1 VEWDLG
7 RVFSSDEAAI
17 EHAKFYLGKVKGLVN
32 EIEVEDKPERL
43 VELIRKVEENT
54 DEFARAV
61 QYAWMRYSTDT
72 ESSESQRLLGSI
84 QQLETELSE
93 KVAVMEVRLA
103 ELNDTVLEQIIKV
116 DDNYEHMIR
125 NIIEKRKHM
134 LSKEAEQV
142 LALTSVSRRNAISK
156 IHSRLESNYTFELEV
171 NGETK
176 ILTGEEVKALRR
188 SPNGELRKR
197 AMKVYLERFQDDSVV
212 LTEVYNLIVKDFD
225 TESKLRRFPK
235 PISMMNFEN
244 EVSDN
249 VVDRLIEVTDS
260 YTNIVREY
268 YSWKSKVM
276 GEELTL
282 ADIYAPISNK
292 KRMFDFDEARNVILE
307 SYYAFSNKAGDIVN
321 GFFEDSRIDLM
332 PKKGKV
338 GGAYCIY
345 STTKLPPYVLT
356 NFTGDM
362 YDVMTLAHELGH
374 GLHGTLSQKQTFFNH
389 DTPLTL
395 AELASVFGEF
405 LVFDNLKGKLSR
417 EERIALLASKIEDT
431 IATTFRQN
439 MFTKFEIRAHDL
451 ISSRGYG
458 SWEDLNDIY
467 YNELKFVFGDTVGIP
482 QWYKNEWAMVS
493 HLFETPFYV
502 YAYNFAQCLVI
513 SLYKKYLEDGKV
525 FADKYLEL
533 LESGGRYCP
542 EKLLER
548 VGIDVSKEGFW
559 ESAFEFVQGMVK
571 ELEEL
576 MKSEKL

>member
-1 VEWDLG
+1 MEWKLQKL
-7 RVFSSDEAAI
+7 FSCDDAAI
-17 EHAKFYLGKVKGLVN
+17 EYAKLYLGKIKGIVN
-32 EIEVEDKPERL
+32 EIEIEDKPENM
-43 VELIRKVEENT
+43 VELIRKLEQNT
-54 DEFARAV
+54 DEFAKAA

-93 KVAVMEVRLA
+93 KLAVMEVRLA
-103 ELNDTVLEQIIKV
+103 ELKDDILENIIKI
-116 DDNYEHMIR
+116 DGNYEHMVREIMER
-125 NIIEKRKHM
+125 RKHM

-142 LALTSVSRRNAISK
+142 LALTSVSRRGAISK
-156 IHSRLESNYTFELEV
+156 IHSRLESAYTFEMEI

-176 ILTGEEVKALRR
+176 ILTGEELKALRR
-188 SPNGELRKR
+188 STNGELRKR
-197 AMKVYLERFQDDSVV
+197 AMKMFLERFQDDAMVI
-212 LTEVYNLIVKDFD
+212 TEIYNLIVKDFD
-225 TESKLRRFPK
+225 TESKIRRFPR

-244 EVSDN
+244 EVSDE
-249 VVDRLIEVTDS
+249 VVDSLISVTDS
-260 YTNIVREY
+260 YTRIVQEY
-268 YSWKSKVM
+268 YDWKSKVL
-276 GEELTL
+276 GEKLTL
-282 ADIYAPISNK
+282 ADIYAPISSK
-292 KRMFDFDEARNVILE
+292 KRTFEFDEAKDIILE
-307 SYYAFSNKAGDIVN
+307 SFYAFNDKAGDVVR
-321 GFFEDSRIDLM
+321 GFFDDERIDLM

-417 EERIALLASKIEDT
+417 DEKIALYASKIEDI

-439 MFTKFEIRAHDL
+439 MFTKFELRAHDL

-458 SWEDLNDIY
+458 SWEDLNGIY
-467 YNELKFVFGDTVGIP
+467 YDEAKFVFGDVVEIP
-482 QWYKNEWAMVS
+482 EWYKNEWAMVS
-493 HLFETPFYV
+493 HFFETPFYV

-513 SLYKKYLEDGKV
+513 ALYKKYLEDGKV
-525 FADKYLEL
+525 FVNKYLEL
-533 LESGGRYCP
+533 LESGGRYSP

-559 ESAFEFVQGMVK
+559 ESGFEFIEGLMK
-571 ELEEL
+571 ELE
-576 MKSEKL
+576 KLVNE

>member
-1 VEWDLG
+1 MEWKLE
-7 RVFSSDEAAI
+7 RIFSSDEAAI
-17 EHAKFYLGKVKGLVN
+17 EYANLYLGKIKGIVN
-32 EIEVEDKPERL
+32 EVEVEDKPENL
-43 VELIRKVEENT
+43 VELIRKLEENT
-54 DEFARAV
+54 DEFARAA

-93 KVAVMEVRLA
+93 KLAVTKVRLA
-103 ELNDTVLEQIIKV
+103 ELKDDVLENIIKI
-116 DDNYEHMIR
+116 DGNYEHMVREIMER
-125 NIIEKRKHM
+125 RKHM

-142 LALTSVSRRNAISK
+142 LALTSVSRRGAISK
-156 IHSRLESNYTFELEV
+156 IHSRLESAYTFEMEID
-171 NGETK
+171 GETK
-176 ILTGEEVKALRR
+176 VLTGEELKALRR
-188 SPNGELRKR
+188 STNGELRKL
-197 AMKVYLERFQDDSVV
+197 AMKMFLERFQDDSMVI
-212 LTEVYNLIVKDFD
+212 TEIYNLIVKDFD
-225 TESKLRRFPK
+225 TESRIRRFPR

-244 EVSDN
+244 EVSDE
-249 VVDRLIEVTDS
+249 VVDRLISATDS
-260 YTNIVREY
+260 YTRIVQEY
-268 YSWKSKVM
+268 YDWKSKVL
-276 GEELTL
+276 GEKLTL
-282 ADIYAPISNK
+282 ADIYAPISSK
-292 KRMFDFDEARNVILE
+292 KRTFEFNEAKDIILE
-307 SYYAFSNKAGDIVN
+307 SFYAFNDKAGDIIK
-321 GFFEDSRIDLM
+321 GFFDDERIDLM

-417 EERIALLASKIEDT
+417 DERIALFASKIEDI

-439 MFTKFEIRAHDL
+439 MFTKFELRAHDL

-458 SWEDLNDIY
+458 SWEDLNGIY
-467 YNELKFVFGDTVGIP
+467 YDEAKFVFGDVVEIP
-482 QWYKNEWAMVS
+482 EWCKNEWAMVS
-493 HLFETPFYV
+493 HFFETPFYV

-513 SLYKKYLEDGKV
+513 ALYKKYLEDGKV
-525 FADKYLEL
+525 FVNKYLEL
-533 LESGGRYCP
+533 LESGGRYSP
-542 EKLLER
+542 EKLLGK

-559 ESAFEFVQGMVK
+559 ESGFEFIEGLMK
-571 ELEEL
+571 ELE
-576 MKSEKL
+576 KLVNE

>member
-1 VEWDLG
+1 LEWKLEKL
-7 RVFSSDEAAI
+7 FSSDEAAI
-17 EHAKFYLGKVKGLVN
+17 EYAKLYLGKIKGIVN
-32 EIEVEDKPERL
+32 EIEIEDKPENM
-43 VELIRKVEENT
+43 VELIRKLEQNT
-54 DEFARAV
+54 DEFAKAA

-93 KVAVMEVRLA
+93 KLAVMEVRLA
-103 ELNDTVLEQIIKV
+103 ELKDDILENIIKI
-116 DDNYEHMIR
+116 DGNYEHMVREIMER
-125 NIIEKRKHM
+125 RKHM

-142 LALTSVSRRNAISK
+142 LALTSVSRRGAISK
-156 IHSRLESNYTFELEV
+156 IHSRLESAYTFEMEI

-176 ILTGEEVKALRR
+176 ILTGEELKALRR
-188 SPNGELRKR
+188 STNGELRKR
-197 AMKVYLERFQDDSVV
+197 AMKMFLERFQDDAMVI
-212 LTEVYNLIVKDFD
+212 TEIYNLIVKDFD
-225 TESKLRRFPK
+225 TESKIRRFPR

-244 EVSDN
+244 EVSDE
-249 VVDRLIEVTDS
+249 VVDSLISVTDS
-260 YTNIVREY
+260 YTRIVQEY
-268 YSWKSKVM
+268 YDWKSKVL
-276 GEELTL
+276 GEKLTL
-282 ADIYAPISNK
+282 ADIYAPISSK
-292 KRMFDFDEARNVILE
+292 KRTFEFDEAKDIILE
-307 SYYAFSNKAGDIVN
+307 SFYAFNDKAGDVVR
-321 GFFEDSRIDLM
+321 GFFDDERIDLM

-417 EERIALLASKIEDT
+417 DEKIALYASKIEDI

-439 MFTKFEIRAHDL
+439 MFTKFELRAHDL

-458 SWEDLNDIY
+458 SWEDLNGIY
-467 YNELKFVFGDTVGIP
+467 YDEAKFVFGDVVEIP
-482 QWYKNEWAMVS
+482 EWYKNEWAMVS
-493 HLFETPFYV
+493 HFFETPFYV

-513 SLYKKYLEDGKV
+513 ALYKKYLEDGKV
-525 FADKYLEL
+525 FVNKYLEL
-533 LESGGRYCP
+533 LESGGRYSP

-559 ESAFEFVQGMVK
+559 ESGFEFIEGLMK
-571 ELEEL
+571 ELE
-576 MKSEKL
+576 KLVNE

>member
-1 VEWDLG
+1 MEWKLEKL
-7 RVFSSDEAAI
+7 FSSDEAAI
-17 EHAKFYLGKVKGLVN
+17 EYAKLYLGKIKGIVN
-32 EIEVEDKPERL
+32 EIEIEDKPENM
-43 VELIRKVEENT
+43 VELIRKLEQNT
-54 DEFARAV
+54 DEFAKAA

-93 KVAVMEVRLA
+93 KLAVMEVRLA
-103 ELNDTVLEQIIKV
+103 ELKDDILENIIKI
-116 DDNYEHMIR
+116 DGNYEHMVREIMER
-125 NIIEKRKHM
+125 RKHM

-142 LALTSVSRRNAISK
+142 LALTSVSRRGAISK
-156 IHSRLESNYTFELEV
+156 IHSRLESAYTFEMEI

-176 ILTGEEVKALRR
+176 ILTGEELKALRR
-188 SPNGELRKR
+188 STNGELRKR
-197 AMKVYLERFQDDSVV
+197 AMKMFLERFQDDAMVI
-212 LTEVYNLIVKDFD
+212 TEIYNLIVKDFD
-225 TESKLRRFPK
+225 TESKIRRFPR

-244 EVSDN
+244 EVSDE
-249 VVDRLIEVTDS
+249 VVDSLISVTDS
-260 YTNIVREY
+260 YTRIVQEY
-268 YSWKSKVM
+268 YDWKSKVL
-276 GEELTL
+276 GEKLTL
-282 ADIYAPISNK
+282 ADIYAPISSK
-292 KRMFDFDEARNVILE
+292 KRTFEFDEAKDIILE
-307 SYYAFSNKAGDIVN
+307 SFYAFNDKAGDVVR
-321 GFFEDSRIDLM
+321 GFFDDERIDLM

-417 EERIALLASKIEDT
+417 DEKIALYASKIEDI

-439 MFTKFEIRAHDL
+439 MFTKFELRAHDL

-458 SWEDLNDIY
+458 SWEDLNGIY
-467 YNELKFVFGDTVGIP
+467 YDEAKFVFGDVVEIP
-482 QWYKNEWAMVS
+482 EWYKNEWAMVS
-493 HLFETPFYV
+493 HFFETPFYV

-513 SLYKKYLEDGKV
+513 ALYKKYLEDGKV
-525 FADKYLEL
+525 FVNKYLEL
-533 LESGGRYCP
+533 LESGGRYSP

-559 ESAFEFVQGMVK
+559 ESGFEFIEGLMK
-571 ELEEL
+571 ELE
-576 MKSEKL
+576 KLVNE